1 MIQHPLDSVSA
12 TAPSRSV
19 TDLLQD
25 TASHTENVVR
35 GEIRL
40 AVMRVQ
46 EQAASKVKQLTFAVI
61 GGVLGL
67 VGLVMLLVAS
77 VLLLNT
83 RLDAWVS
90 TAIVGGVVVVLAA
103 IVAFMPTAKNGDHS

>member
-1 MIQHPLDSVSA
+1 MIQHPLDSTPSA
-12 TAPSRSV
+12 TPTRSV

-40 AVMRVQ
+40 AVVRVQ
-46 EQAASKVKQLTFAVI
+46 EQITSKTKRIVYMAI

-67 VGLVMLLVAS
+67 LALVLLLVAS

-83 RLDAWVS
+83 WLDAWLA
-90 TAIVGGVVVVLAA
+90 TAIVGVAVAVVAT
-103 IVAFMPTAKNGDHS
+103 IVAFLPTGPNGDNS

>member
-1 MIQHPLDSVSA
+1 MIRHPLDPVPA
-12 TAPSRSV
+12 TAPGRSV

-40 AVMRVQ
+40 AVMKVQ
-46 EQAASKVKQLTFAVI
+46 EQATAKGKQLVFAVI
-61 GGVLGL
+61 GAVLGL
-67 VGLVMLLVAS
+67 VAMVMLLVAS

-83 RLDAWVS
+83 WLDAWVS
-90 TAIVGGVVVVLAA
+90 TAIVGGVVAVIAA
-103 IVAFMPTAKNGDHS
+103 IVAFMPTGNNGEHS

>member
-1 MIQHPLDSVSA
+1 MMQHPLDSTSA
-12 TAPSRSV
+12 APSTRSV

-40 AVMRVQ
+40 AVVRVQ
-46 EQAASKVKQLTFAVI
+46 EQITSKTKRIAYLAI

-67 VGLVMLLVAS
+67 LALVLLLVAS
-77 VLLLNT
+77 VLLLDIW
-83 RLDAWVS
+83 LAAWVA
-90 TAIVGGVVVVLAA
+90 TAIVGLVVAA
-103 IVAFMPTAKNGDHS
+103 AAGIVAFLPTGPNGDNS

>member
-1 MIQHPLDSVSA
+1 MIQHPLDPVSA
-12 TAPSRSV
+12 TTPGRSV

-40 AVMRVQ
+40 AVMKVQ
-46 EQAASKVKQLTFAVI
+46 EQATAKGKKLVFAAV
-61 GGVLGL
+61 GAVLGL
-67 VGLVMLLVAS
+67 VALVMLLVAS

-83 RLDAWVS
+83 WLDAWVS
-90 TAIVGGVVVVLAA
+90 TAIVGGVVAAVAA
-103 IVAFMPTAKNGDHS
+103 IIAFMPTANNGDHS